1 MRRSNKDKLEF
12 RFYDLPPGESV
23 LALLG
28 EDWVG
33 RYGENDT
40 CLHFHNL
47 FEIGYCHY
55 GHGLLILGEDE
66 RVYEDGMFS
75 AIPANVP
82 HITVSEDEDAWEFL
96 FLDPGEL
103 LREMYPNQPEKQEQK
118 LSALM
123 RSAALFHAEEQ
134 PELAA
139 TVRKILREMHAK
151 RPYYR
156 ETVRHLARIYLLE
169 LLRVQEDLSDR
180 VEGHSLIG
188 VPALSQVLP
197 ALTFIEEHY
206 TEEIRAA
213 QLAACC
219 GLSEPHFR
227 RVFEERV
234 HMSPMDYLNRVRVH
248 KACRLL
254 NRRSCSMDVAAEEC
268 GFAST
273 SAFTRNFKKYMDMT
287 PYQWKRNKGNYPGQ
301 LQQFEITAQKGWGT
315 L

>member
-1 MRRSNKDKLEF
+1 MRRRNKEKLEF

-55 GHGLLILGEDE
+55 GHGLLTLGEDE
-66 RVYEDGMFS
+66 RVYEDDMFS

-103 LREMYPNQPEKQEQK
+103 LREMYPSQPERQEQK

-123 RSAALFHAEEQ
+123 RSAALFHVVEQ

-151 RPYYR
+151 RPYYQ
-156 ETVRHLARIYLLE
+156 ETVRHLARICLLE
-169 LLRVQEDLSDR
+169 LLRVQEDTSDGTASGSWT
-180 VEGHSLIG
+180 EA
-188 VPALSQVLP
+188 PALSQVLP

-206 TEEIRAA
+206 AEPIRAA

-227 RVFEERV
+227 RVFEERM

-254 NRRSCSMDVAAEEC
+254 NRRSCSMDVVAEEC
-268 GFAST
+268 GFASA
-273 SAFTRNFKKYMDMT
+273 SAFTRNFKKYMDTT
-287 PYQWKRNKGNYPGQ
+287 PYQWKRNKDNYQGQ